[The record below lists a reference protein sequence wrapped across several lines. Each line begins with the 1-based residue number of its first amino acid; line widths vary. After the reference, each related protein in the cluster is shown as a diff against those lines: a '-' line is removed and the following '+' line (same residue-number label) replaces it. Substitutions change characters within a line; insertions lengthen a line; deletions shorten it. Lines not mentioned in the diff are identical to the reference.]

1 LREVWFVCHGFGQLA
16 SYFVKHF
23 APLDDGTRLIVAPE
37 ALSRFY
43 LGETDGRGSRDARV
57 GATWMTREDRLAEIA
72 DYVSYLDAVH
82 DRVIAEV
89 GDRAIR
95 KVALG
100 FSQGAATAA
109 RWVALGRSR
118 VDELVLWASALPPE
132 LGSAGH
138 LGQLREVHLTL
149 VLGTRDEFATAERL
163 AVEEARLRDL
173 GLSFRVVRFEGGHQ
187 LHAGTLVAIAGT
199 DTGSRA

>member
-16 SYFVKHF
+16 SHFVRHF
-23 APLDDGTRLIVAPE
+23 APLDDGTRVIVAPE

-43 LGETDGRGSRDARV
+43 LGETDGRGSRNARV

-72 DYVSYLDAVH
+72 DYVGYLDAIH

-118 VDELVLWASALPPE
+118 VAELVLWAGALPPE
-132 LGSAGH
+132 LGSAGD
-138 LGQLREVHLTL
+138 LRQLREVRLTV
-149 VLGTRDEFATAERL
+149 VLGTRDDFASAERL
-163 AVEEARLRDL
+163 GEEETRLREL
-173 GLSFRVVRFEGGHQ
+173 GLPFRVVRFDGGHQ
-187 LHAGTLVAIAGT
+187 LDAATLVAIAGT
-199 DTGSRA
+199 QTGSSA